1 MILKKDYSR
10 VYELILAELQSD
22 GYMGIVNY
30 LEENPPKKF
39 KGTMYSADLVDALVA
54 AKTNSDRSFGF
65 NLGANQNELYFADMD
80 SVRPHSNLRLMLTNR
95 DRVIGKWFNTL
106 KARTDLGTG
115 AMTITAPPEQTYDDD
130 VEFGYEEDPDENECE
145 CDVEGCTNTAVW
157 KNPQTGV
164 ALCDEHFAE
173 EVKELGGSHVYQ
185 PWDCEKDE
193 YYSYR
198 EDL

>member
-1 MILKKDYSR
+1 MILKKDYSK
-10 VYELILAELQSD
+10 VYELILAELQDS

-30 LEENPPKKF
+30 LEENPPIKV
-39 KGTMYSADLVDALVA
+39 KGTMYSGDIVDALVA
-54 AKTNSDRSFGF
+54 AKSNADVSFGF
-65 NLGANQNELYFADMD
+65 NVGSNQQDFQFADLAA
-80 SVRPHSNLRLMLTNR
+80 VRPHSNLRLMLQNKDT
-95 DRVIGKWFNTL
+95 GKWFGTL
-106 KARTDLGTG
+106 KAIQID
-115 AMTITAPPEQTYDDD
+115 AQPKQKFEDDT
-130 VEFGYEEDPDENECE
+130 EFGYAADPDDNDCE
-145 CDVEGCTNTAVW
+145 CDIEGCTNRAVW

-173 EVKELGGSHVYQ
+173 EVKELGGSHGYQ